1 MNVEALHD
9 LSAVRFDR
17 FHAEIEQACDLFGR
31 APLGNELQDFPLA
44 RGEELRLFRAFTGR
58 SRGATQEPLDD
69 VPRNARREVGFAP
82 HHGANEDGELVRSG
96 VFHEIALRSSAERL
110 SDVARVPVHAQNDEA
125 RLGYLARRALS
136 ELEPVQP
143 GHRNVDQGNVGL
155 RPNERGE
162 RLLAVA
168 RLGDDFHVG
177 QTLQECA
184 NPRTHEMMIIRQKD
198 PHWAVSLSW
207 LVMRRPDE
215 AAAWRENVLEAML
228 TALAY
233 VVPIV
238 AVLAVVLRASPR
250 IDVTLVILVTTPVL
264 FLALK
269 LARTLSYPVRAGL
282 TVASML
288 GPCLT
293 FIALVGFSL
302 GAGAGVVS
310 AVVMSTLLLGRRV
323 TLAMLA
329 ATTLVF
335 GAAGLA
341 IHWGALTPSYEDTDP
356 RLLVNWVRM
365 GISLA
370 LITGALAIA
379 VEYVVRHIE
388 KKYIELGAAYDD
400 LAELTRKLE
409 TAKEEERR
417 RVARELHD
425 DLGQELTVLK
435 LGLKTGKTTPFSD
448 PVRIVD
454 GLIIK
459 VRELSRALRPALLD
473 EVGLAAALNA
483 YFEEQSTIS
492 GVAIEL
498 DAPDFDH
505 RLSGDLEILCFRLVQ
520 EAVTNALR
528 HAEPRRIGIRMQRAN
543 GALRIRIE
551 DDGRGFDGPE
561 ALARAADEGHIGV
574 VGMRERI
581 RAVDGTFRIHS
592 EPDRGTTIEVE
603 IPLPA

>member
-1 MNVEALHD
+1 
-9 LSAVRFDR
+9 
-17 FHAEIEQACDLFGR
+17 
-31 APLGNELQDFPLA
+31 
-44 RGEELRLFRAFTGR
+44 
-58 SRGATQEPLDD
+58 
-69 VPRNARREVGFAP
+69 
-82 HHGANEDGELVRSG
+82 
-96 VFHEIALRSSAERL
+96 
-110 SDVARVPVHAQNDEA
+110 
-125 RLGYLARRALS
+125 
-136 ELEPVQP
+136 
-143 GHRNVDQGNVGL
+143 
-155 RPNERGE
+155 
-162 RLLAVA
+162 
-168 RLGDDFHVG
+168 
-177 QTLQECA
+177 
-184 NPRTHEMMIIRQKD
+184 
-198 PHWAVSLSW
+198 
-207 LVMRRPDE
+207 
-215 AAAWRENVLEAML
+215 
-228 TALAY
+228 
-233 VVPIV
+233 
-238 AVLAVVLRASPR
+238 
-250 IDVTLVILVTTPVL
+250 
-264 FLALK
+264 
-269 LARTLSYPVRAGL
+269 
-282 TVASML
+282 
-288 GPCLT
+288 
-293 FIALVGFSL
+293 
-302 GAGAGVVS
+302 
-310 AVVMSTLLLGRRV
+310 
-323 TLAMLA
+323 MLA